1 MGSKNQVS
9 STSGSSNGTSTTT
22 LSPQVQAA
30 YNSLLSQI
38 GGSASGTNAATN
50 AATSGFGTLASGT
63 NANYGSA
70 ATTLAG
76 ATAPASASINDYL
89 SPYLTGALQAQIASQ
104 NQQNGQQ
111 QQGVIGNAIAQGA
124 LGGNRVGVAQ
134 SELAGQ
140 QALANNQANSS
151 LINSAYQQAANAAL
165 QGQANQTAAGTAQ
178 GNLGS
183 QEVNSSLGSLEGLLS
198 AGNSQYGNLGTLAGA
213 AGGLSN
219 DGATTTSSGSTN
231 GTATTPG
238 PSLLSQ
244 LLGVATTAAGFFAD
258 GGVVPRA
265 GYDGGGV
272 VAEQALERANGV
284 QGAQA
289 DSAAA
294 IQALQQLM
302 QQQSQDQQTTAP
314 TNRQSQGMS
323 NIRGMLFPSPA
334 ASAGVAQGQM
344 AGVYQTG
351 GVVRGYAPGGYVSP
365 PSSDGFDLGNF
376 LSSLM
381 GGSSPHADDIAP
393 DQKNLLDQIAPTND
407 NTPPPDVPLPK
418 AVNSGVVPGF
428 GSVGLGTDTD
438 PVAAISPR
446 LPQGMTRTDGQG
458 FAIPG
463 NVVPMMRAPAAGVVP
478 SQPVPLAPLPSGG
491 GNASLASFPSIIST
505 GTSRASRNNNPGN
518 IVASAWTAKQP
529 GFTGT
534 DGNFAVFDTPEAGQR
549 AMDNLLSNYQDS
561 GVNTISGIVG
571 KWSPASANPP
581 GSTAN
586 YINYVANRTGL
597 DPSQPVTKD
606 QIPAIANAMSEFES
620 GNRPSNGTALPA
632 TSRGVVA
639 VAPDASPSGVLASD
653 MGFGRAPG
661 PNPENGS
668 VVGNNGAGY
677 NPSQQDSPSIGGV
690 ISSLMAGKGT
700 GLSDNMRA
708 ALISAGLGMMAGTSP
723 FPLVNIGTGGQAG
736 LKTYQDLQN
745 QNREQAATQADIAQ
759 RAAEAARTGV
769 ATANEATTYAPA
781 GIGMIRKT
789 VNPDGT
795 VTMERVPY
803 SSIPV
808 AGNQPSQGGGVGASG
823 APGATV
829 APGGI
834 DPNGFVLAAPDMTS
848 QLPSFANTDAGA
860 KELQAQGIAYTEP
873 AQADAMAAHKLDLSL
888 AQLSS
893 LADSLQDSGA
903 LTQGA
908 GFGSRTALANSINTA
923 FGVLGIKPAI
933 DPSKVSTAE
942 DVNKLATQLQAA
954 VATSWKT
961 DPAASTIMQAGTA
974 SPSGENT
981 KQGFKR
987 IVANIQA
994 VNKRAVD
1001 RAAFLTSWQNQNYG
1015 VMSTANGQ
1023 TADDVF
1029 NQLNPPSKYVDY
1041 GEKLASAVTPKT
1053 QADIDRA
1060 PKGTV
1065 FNINGTLMV
1074 K

>member
-1 MGSKNQVS
+1 MGQAKNQTS

-38 GGSASGTNAATN
+38 GGTASGTNAATN
-50 AATSGFGTLASGT
+50 AATSGLGTLATSSNPSYASASG
-63 NANYGSA
+63 
-70 ATTLAG
+70 TLAG
-76 ATAPASASINDYL
+76 AAAPASASIGDYL

-140 QALANNQANSS
+140 QTLANNQANSS
-151 LINSAYQQAANAAL
+151 LINSAYQQAENAAL
-165 QGQANQTAAGTAQ
+165 QGQSNQTAVGNAQ
-178 GNLGS
+178 ANLGS
-183 QEVNSSLGSLEGLLS
+183 AQIGSSLNSLLGLLQ

-213 AGGLSN
+213 ASGLSN
-219 DGATTTSSGSTN
+219 DGATTTSSGSTS

-244 LLGVATTAAGFFAD
+244 LLGVGTTIAGFMAN

-284 QGAQA
+284 QGSQ
-289 DSAAA
+289 DNSAAA

-302 QQQSQDQQTTAP
+302 QRQSQDQQASSPTAEEK
-314 TNRQSQGMS
+314 QGAS
-323 NIRGMLFPSPA
+323 NIKGWLFPSPA
-334 ASAGVAQGQM
+334 ASTGVAQGQM

-365 PSSDGFDLGNF
+365 PSSDGFDLGGF

-381 GGSSPHADDIAP
+381 GGSSPHADDVAP

-407 NTPPPDVPLPK
+407 NAPLPDAPLPQ

-428 GSVGLGTDTD
+428 GSVGLGTDAD
-438 PVAAISPR
+438 PIAAISPR

-458 FAIPG
+458 FAMPG

-505 GTSRASRNNNPGN
+505 GTSRAARNNNPGN
-518 IVASAWTAKQP
+518 IVASPWTAKQP
-529 GFTGT
+529 GFAGT

-586 YINYVANRTGL
+586 YINYVSNRTGI

-606 QIPAIANAMSEFES
+606 QIPVIASAMSEFES
-620 GNRPSNGTALPA
+620 GNRPSNGAALPA
-632 TSRGVVA
+632 TPRGVVA
-639 VAPDASPSGVLASD
+639 AAPDTSPRGILASD
-653 MGFGRAPG
+653 MGFGRTPG

-668 VVGNNGAGY
+668 VVGNNGTGY

-708 ALISAGLGMMAGTSP
+708 ALVSAGLGMMAGTSP
-723 FPLVNIGTGGQAG
+723 FPLVNVGTGGQAG

-745 QNREQAATQADIAQ
+745 QNREQAATQAEVAQ

-781 GIGMIRKT
+781 GIGLIRKT
-789 VNPDGT
+789 VNPDGS
-795 VTMERVPY
+795 VTMTRVPY
-803 SSIPV
+803 NAIPV
-808 AGNQPSQGGGVGASG
+808 ADTQPGQGGAVGITG
-823 APGATV
+823 AGATS
-829 APGGI
+829 GGI

-860 KELQAQGIAYTEP
+860 TELQTQGKAYTEP

-893 LADSLQDSGA
+893 LADSLPDSGA